1 MPSPNYMSKIT
12 LPVNI
17 NNEIVNVEFTIKD
30 AEARQMITDL
40 GNALY
45 WIGVTTTALSEGATT
60 NPISVGG
67 QDVTAKLG
75 GLASYN
81 GMEYAWNGSAWQGMG
96 PSNLGAFAYA
106 NTGSGSYTPA
116 GSVSITQ
123 GTDSTDTVTGVTAN
137 GTLPQA
143 YFTQSGE
150 TLTFN
155 FNAGALPTLDTQKTF
170 VTQRGDDTAAF
181 TGTPATITVEPDQA

>member
-116 GSVSITQ
+116 GSVSITK
-123 GTDSTDTVTGVTAN
+123 GTDSTDTVTGITAN

>member
-1 MPSPNYMSKIT
+1 MATNYMSKIT
-12 LPVNI
+12 LPVKI
-17 NNEIVNVEFTIKD
+17 NGEVTNVEFTIKD

-45 WIGVTTTALSEGATT
+45 WMGVTTTALSEGATT
-60 NPISVGG
+60 NPISVDG

-75 GLASYN
+75 GLASYD

-96 PSNLGAFAYA
+96 PNNLGALAYKSSA
-106 NTGSGSYTPA
+106 SGDYTPA
-116 GSVSITQ
+116 GSVSISK
-123 GTDSTDTVTGVTAN
+123 GTDTTDTVTGVSAN

-155 FNAGALPTLDTQKTF
+155 FNAGALPTLADQKTF
-170 VTQRGDDTAAF
+170 VTQRGDDSASF
-181 TGTPATITVEPDQA
+181 SGTPATIMVE

>member
-116 GSVSITQ
+116 GSVLITK

>member
-1 MPSPNYMSKIT
+1 MPANYMSKIT
-12 LPVNI
+12 LPVNV
-17 NNEIVNVEFTIKD
+17 NGEIQNVEFTIKD

-45 WIGVTTTALSEGATT
+45 WIGVTTTVLSEGATT

-67 QDVTAKLG
+67 KDVTAKLG
-75 GLASYN
+75 GLATYE

-96 PSNLGAFAYA
+96 PSNLGALAYKNSA
-106 NTGSGSYTPA
+106 SGDYTPA
-116 GSVSITQ
+116 GSVSINK
-123 GTDSTDTVTGVTAN
+123 GTDTTDKVTGVTAN

-155 FNAGALPTLDTQKTF
+155 FNAGALPTLGAEKTF
-170 VTQRGDDTAAF
+170 VTQRGNDTASF
-181 TGTPATITVEPDQA
+181 SGTPATVTVE

>member
-1 MPSPNYMSKIT
+1 MAVNYMSKIT

-17 NNEIVNVEFTIKD
+17 EGTIQNVEFTIKD

-96 PSNLGAFAYA
+96 PSNLGALAYA
-106 NTGSGSYTPA
+106 NTASGSYTPA
-116 GSVSITQ
+116 GTVSITK
-123 GTDSTDTVTGVTAN
+123 GTDTTDTVTGVSAN
-137 GTLPQA
+137 GTLP

-150 TLTFN
+150 TVT
-155 FNAGALPTLDTQKTF
+155 FNAGTLPTLDTQKAF

-181 TGTPATITVEPDQA
+181 SGTAATVQVSPDAVTP

>member
-1 MPSPNYMSKIT
+1 MPANYMSKIT

-17 NNEIVNVEFTIKD
+17 NGEIKDIEFTIKD

-60 NPISVGG
+60 NPITVNGES
-67 QDVTAKLG
+67 VTAKLG
-75 GLASYN
+75 GLASYD
-81 GMEYAWNGSAWQGMG
+81 GMEYAWNGSEWQGMG
-96 PSNLGAFAYA
+96 PNNLGALAYKNSA
-106 NTGSGSYTPA
+106 SGNYTPSGTVA
-116 GSVSITQ
+116 ITKGSDT
-123 GTDSTDTVTGVTAN
+123 TDSVTGVSQN

-155 FNAGALPTLDTQKTF
+155 FNAGALPQLDTQKTF
-170 VTQRGDDTAAF
+170 VTQRGDDSAAF
-181 TGTPATITVEPDQA
+181 SGAAATITVE

>member
-1 MPSPNYMSKIT
+1 MPANYMSKIT
-12 LPVNI
+12 LPVNV

-45 WIGVTTTALSEGATT
+45 WIGVTTTALSEDATT
-60 NPISVGG
+60 NPISVNGE
-67 QDVTAKLG
+67 DVTAKLG

-96 PSNLGAFAYA
+96 PNNLGGLAYK
-106 NTGSGSYTPA
+106 NTASGNYTPA
-116 GSVSITQ
+116 GTVGITK
-123 GTDSTDTVTGVTAN
+123 GTDTTDSVTGVTNA
-137 GTLPQA
+137 GTAPQA

-155 FNAGALPTLDTQKTF
+155 FDAGTTPTLDTPKTF
-170 VTQRGDDTAAF
+170 VTQRGDDSASF
-181 TGTPATITVEPDQA
+181 SGTPATVTVE

>member
-1 MPSPNYMSKIT
+1 MSANYMSKIT
-12 LPVNI
+12 LPVNV
-17 NNEIVNVEFTIKD
+17 NGEIQNIEFTIKD

-60 NPISVGG
+60 NPISIGG

-96 PSNLGAFAYA
+96 PNNLGALAYKNSA
-106 NTGSGSYTPA
+106 SGDYTPA
-116 GSVSITQ
+116 GSVSIEK
-123 GTDSTDTVTGVTAN
+123 GTDTTDTVTGVSAN

-143 YFTQSGE
+143 YFTQSGA

-155 FNAGALPTLDTQKTF
+155 FNAGALPTLADQKTF

-181 TGTPATITVEPDQA
+181 SGTAATITVE

>member
-1 MPSPNYMSKIT
+1 MPNPTYMSKIT

-17 NNEIVNVEFTIKD
+17 NGKIQNVEFTIKD

-60 NPISVGG
+60 NPITVGG
-67 QDVTAKLG
+67 ESVTAKIG
-75 GLASYN
+75 GLASYD

-96 PSNLGAFAYA
+96 PSNLGALAYKSSA
-106 NTGSGSYTPA
+106 SGSYTPA
-116 GSVSITQ
+116 GSVAIEK

-137 GTLPQA
+137 GTTP

-150 TLTFN
+150 TVTFN
-155 FNAGALPTLDTQKTF
+155 PGSMPTLGSEKTF
-170 VTQRGDDTAAF
+170 VTQRGNDSASF
-181 TGTPATITVEPDQA
+181 SGTGATITVE

>member
-1 MPSPNYMSKIT
+1 MPANYMSKIT
-12 LPVNI
+12 LPVNVEGTI
-17 NNEIVNVEFTIKD
+17 TNVEFTIKD

-45 WIGVTTTALSEGATT
+45 WIGVTTTALSDGATT
-60 NPISVGG
+60 NPISVNGE
-67 QDVTAKLG
+67 DVTARLG
-75 GLASYN
+75 GLASYD

-96 PSNLGAFAYA
+96 PSNLGALAYKSTA
-106 NTGSGSYTPA
+106 SGDYTPA
-116 GSVSITQ
+116 GTISVSK
-123 GTDSTDTVTGVTAN
+123 GTDTTDTVTGVSAN

-155 FNAGALPTLDTQKTF
+155 FNAGALPTLGSEKTF
-170 VTQRGDDTAAF
+170 VTARGNDTVTF
-181 TGTPATITVEPDQA
+181 SGTAATITVE

>member
-1 MPSPNYMSKIT
+1 MATNYMSKIT

-17 NNEIVNVEFTIKD
+17 DGTITNVEFTIKD

-60 NPISVGG
+60 NPISVNGE
-67 QDVTAKLG
+67 DVTAKLG

-96 PSNLGAFAYA
+96 PNNLGALAYKSSA
-106 NTGSGSYTPA
+106 SGGYTPA
-116 GSVSITQ
+116 GSVGITK
-123 GTDSTDTVTGVTAN
+123 GTDTTDTVTGVSAN
-137 GTLPQA
+137 GTTP

-155 FNAGALPTLDTQKTF
+155 PGTMPTLAAEKTF
-170 VTQRGDDTAAF
+170 VTQRGDDTASF
-181 TGTPATITVEPDQA
+181 SGTPATITVE

>member
-1 MPSPNYMSKIT
+1 MATNYMSKIT

-17 NNEIVNVEFTIKD
+17 EGTITDVEFTIKD

-60 NPISVGG
+60 NPIIVGG
-67 QDVTAKLG
+67 EEVTAKLG
-75 GLASYN
+75 GIASYN

-96 PSNLGAFAYA
+96 PSNLGALAYKNSA
-106 NTGSGSYTPA
+106 SGDYTPA
-116 GSVSITQ
+116 GSVAITK

-155 FNAGALPTLDTQKTF
+155 FNAGALPTLGAEKTF
-170 VTQRGDDTAAF
+170 VTQRGDDTASF
-181 TGTPATITVEPDQA
+181 SGTPATVTVE

>member
-116 GSVSITQ
+116 GSVSITK

>member
-1 MPSPNYMSKIT
+1 MPNPTYMSKLT

-17 NNEIVNVEFTIKD
+17 NGEIQNVEFTIKD
-30 AEARQMITDL
+30 AEARQLIEAL

-67 QDVTAKLG
+67 EDVTAKIG
-75 GLASYN
+75 GLASYD

-96 PSNLGAFAYA
+96 PNNLGSLAYA
-106 NTGSGSYTPA
+106 NTASGSYTPA
-116 GSVSITQ
+116 GTVSISK
-123 GTDSTDTVTGVTAN
+123 GTDTTDSVTGVTAN
-137 GTLPQA
+137 GTTP

-150 TLTFN
+150 TVTFN
-155 FNAGALPTLDTQKTF
+155 PGTMPTLGSEKTF
-170 VTQRGDDTAAF
+170 VTARGDDTAAF
-181 TGTPATITVEPDQA
+181 SGTQTTVQVSPDAVNP

>member
-1 MPSPNYMSKIT
+1 MPANYMSKIT
-12 LPVNI
+12 LPVNVNGTI
-17 NNEIVNVEFTIKD
+17 TNVEFTIKD
-30 AEARQMITDL
+30 AEARQAIEAL

-60 NPISVGG
+60 NPISVNGE
-67 QDVTAKLG
+67 DVTAKLG

-96 PSNLGAFAYA
+96 PNNLGALAYK
-106 NTGSGSYTPA
+106 NTASGDYTPA
-116 GSVSITQ
+116 GSVSINK
-123 GTDSTDTVTGVTAN
+123 GTDTTDTVTGVSQN

-155 FNAGALPTLDTQKTF
+155 FNEGALPQLDTQKTF
-170 VTQRGDDTAAF
+170 VTQRGDDSASF
-181 TGTPATITVEPDQA
+181 SGTPAIVTVE

>member
-12 LPVNI
+12 LPVNV
-17 NNEIVNVEFTIKD
+17 NGEIVNVEFTIKD

-60 NPISVGG
+60 NPITVGG
-67 QDVTAKLG
+67 EEVTAKIG
-75 GLASYN
+75 GFASYN

-96 PSNLGAFAYA
+96 PANLGAFAYA
-106 NTGSGSYTPA
+106 NTGSGNYTPA
-116 GSVSITQ
+116 GSVSINK
-123 GTDSTDTVTGVTAN
+123 GTDTTDTVTGVSQN

-155 FNAGALPTLDTQKTF
+155 FNAGALPTLDNQKTF

-181 TGTPATITVEPDQA
+181 TGTAATITVEPDQA

>member
-1 MPSPNYMSKIT
+1 MATNYMSKIT

-17 NNEIVNVEFTIKD
+17 DGTITNVEFTIKD

-60 NPISVGG
+60 NPISVNGE
-67 QDVTAKLG
+67 DVTARLG
-75 GLASYN
+75 GLASYE

-96 PSNLGAFAYA
+96 PNNLGALAYKNSA
-106 NTGSGSYTPA
+106 SGDYTPA
-116 GSVSITQ
+116 GSVAITK
-123 GTDSTDTVTGVTAN
+123 GTDTTDTVTGVSAN

-155 FNAGALPTLDTQKTF
+155 FNAGALPTLADQKTF
-170 VTQRGDDTAAF
+170 VTQRGDDSASF
-181 TGTPATITVEPDQA
+181 SGTGATITVE

>member
-12 LPVNI
+12 LPVNV
-17 NNEIVNVEFTIKD
+17 NGEIQNVEFTIKD

-75 GLASYN
+75 GLASYE

-106 NTGSGSYTPA
+106 NTGSGAYTPSGTVA
-116 GSVSITQ
+116 IEK
-123 GTDSTDTVTGVTAN
+123 GTDTTDTVTGVSAN

-155 FNAGALPTLDTQKTF
+155 FNAGALPQLDTQKTF

-181 TGTPATITVEPDQA
+181 TGTAATITVEPDQA

>member
-1 MPSPNYMSKIT
+1 MTTNYMSKIT

-17 NNEIVNVEFTIKD
+17 DGTITNVEFIIKD

-75 GLASYN
+75 GLASYE

-96 PSNLGAFAYA
+96 PNNLGALAYKNSA
-106 NTGSGSYTPA
+106 SGDYTPA
-116 GSVSITQ
+116 GSVSISK
-123 GTDSTDTVTGVTAN
+123 GTDTTDTVTGVSAN

-155 FNAGALPTLDTQKTF
+155 FNAGALPTLESEKTF
-170 VTQRGDDTAAF
+170 ITVRGDDSASF
-181 TGTPATITVEPDQA
+181 SGTIATITVE

>member
-1 MPSPNYMSKIT
+1 MATNYMSKIT
-12 LPVNI
+12 LPVNV
-17 NNEIVNVEFTIKD
+17 NGEIQNVEFTIKD
-30 AEARQMITDL
+30 AEARQLIEAI
-40 GNALY
+40 GNAVY

-60 NPISVGG
+60 NPISVNGE
-67 QDVTAKLG
+67 DVTAKIG

-96 PSNLGAFAYA
+96 PNNLGALAFKSSA
-106 NTGSGSYTPA
+106 SGNYTPA
-116 GSVSITQ
+116 GTVAISK
-123 GTDSTDTVTGVTAN
+123 GTDTTDNVTGVTNA

-155 FNAGALPTLDTQKTF
+155 FNAGALPTLGAEKTF
-170 VTQRGDDTAAF
+170 VTQRGDDTASF
-181 TGTPATITVEPDQA
+181 SGTAATITVE

>member
-1 MPSPNYMSKIT
+1 MLIMATNYMSKIT

-17 NNEIVNVEFTIKD
+17 DGTIANVEFTIKD

-60 NPISVGG
+60 NPISVDG

-75 GLASYN
+75 GLASYD

-96 PSNLGAFAYA
+96 PNNLGALAYKSSA
-106 NTGSGSYTPA
+106 SGDYTPA
-116 GSVSITQ
+116 GSVSISK
-123 GTDSTDTVTGVTAN
+123 GTDTTDTVTGVSAN

-155 FNAGALPTLDTQKTF
+155 FNAGALPTLGAEKTF
-170 VTQRGDDTAAF
+170 VTQRGDDTASF
-181 TGTPATITVEPDQA
+181 SGTPATVTVE

>member
-1 MPSPNYMSKIT
+1 MPENYMSKIT

-17 NNEIVNVEFTIKD
+17 NGEIVNVEFTIKD

-60 NPISVGG
+60 NPISVNGE
-67 QDVTAKLG
+67 DVTAKLG

-96 PSNLGAFAYA
+96 PSNLGALAYKNSA
-106 NTGSGSYTPA
+106 SGNYTPGGTVA
-116 GSVSITQ
+116 ISK
-123 GTDSTDTVTGVTAN
+123 GTDTTDTVTGVTAN
-137 GTLPQA
+137 GTTP

-150 TLTFN
+150 TVTFN
-155 FNAGALPTLDTQKTF
+155 PGSMPTLGSEKTF
-170 VTQRGDDTAAF
+170 VTQRGDDTASF
-181 TGTPATITVEPDQA
+181 SGTPATVTVE